1 MLKKLFVA
9 AATAAAMSV
18 PLAGLAWADP
28 PSDNAAPGADSP
40 SDNAAPGAPGK
51 GGIPKKAGSFLDTVS
66 AANPGLPNLNP
77 NGSGPVAP
85 GTVYSTIAKLP
96 GSAPDATGA
105 FVNGIYGAYG
115 TPEAGGVPVV
125 ATFGKVPLGMATK
138 TFTPGCSSGRTA
150 TDPAVNGGNSVC
162 R

>member
-1 MLKKLFVA
+1 MLKKLFV
-9 AATAAAMSV
+9 TAAAAAALSV
-18 PLAGLAWADP
+18 PLAGAALADA
-28 PSDNAAPGADSP
+28 P
-40 SDNAAPGAPGK
+40 SDNAAPGAPGA
-51 GGIPKKAGSFLDTVS
+51 GGIPQKAGSFLDSVS

-96 GSAPDATGA
+96 GSTPDATGA
-105 FVNGIYGAYG
+105 FVNSVYGAYG

-125 ATFGKVPLGMATK
+125 TTFGKVGPGMATK

-150 TDPAVNGGNSVC
+150 TDPAVNGGNPVC